1 LGGLAGVG
9 LVAVAAIAW
18 RVAHRQGG
26 IGDAAGQVLAIGLWA
41 SPLFLMAAAGGAI
54 GFLATGV
61 AIRNRL
67 VLLLST
73 IVLRFMAL
81 VLASLIGLA
90 IGVAA
95 FVLWWMWG
103 NPGEGLA
110 AALAHAGGAA
120 RNPAD
125 AMQLFAAGGLLIGLV
140 VGLFVVG
147 KGALRVGIRL
157 AGGGLIAALG
167 GLVMYCIAYV
177 LVYFRGIPPGRTLLT
192 AIAQAVYSFTP
203 IEVLFVSLAACVGML
218 LSNYS
223 WRLHGILTFVSLLF
237 VVLGYAL
244 YTLTQT
250 LPAVPRED
258 FLLSGFLF
266 AAELASLLM
275 VLLYSFYTIDVSAR
289 KEWRR
294 ATSEAAFSTFYLPK
308 VALQVPTYNEPPEL
322 VEATLRSLLALDYP
336 PERFVIMVG
345 DDSTD
350 PACSEPLRAFCEAH
364 GIVYHHRPSR
374 SGYKAGAL
382 NALLA
387 ITPSDANLI
396 AVVDADYQVEPGF
409 LCETVGYFVDPG
421 LGWLQT
427 PQDYRNR
434 HQSFLTEQ
442 YYLADAY
449 FYRTILP
456 SRNEEN
462 SIIFCGTMGMLRRR
476 AVEEVGG
483 WGEKYITEDA
493 ELSARL
499 LTAGWRSLYV
509 NKTYGRGL
517 IPPTFDGYKR
527 QHYRWAFGGGRI
539 LRGHGLRLLF
549 GRFTFR
555 QRLDYLVGTL
565 NWFEGAFIF
574 AIAVFVLAL
583 GISDLLGVP
592 VLTHHSN
599 EVLLVGLVPLFLLLD
614 GLTRVH
620 LVLRRSVQLTFG
632 GTLRILG
639 MWFSVKFSN
648 MRAALKGFVGFSL
661 PFVRTPK
668 APTERPSRL
677 TSWRIA
683 LRLTR
688 FETGM
693 ALLLL
698 VTAAG
703 VATRAAAAGPAI
715 DEATQAVMVGRWFL
729 CFWLLYYTLVFTAA
743 PLYAYKSFWSLGDDG
758 AGEITASNPN
768 KNATPEREDAL
779 LEFGSQESIQG
790 EAGA

>member
-1 LGGLAGVG
+1 
-9 LVAVAAIAW
+9 
-18 RVAHRQGG
+18 
-26 IGDAAGQVLAIGLWA
+26 
-41 SPLFLMAAAGGAI
+41 M
-54 GFLATGV
+54 
-61 AIRNRL
+61 
-67 VLLLST
+67 
-73 IVLRFMAL
+73 
-81 VLASLIGLA
+81 
-90 IGVAA
+90 
-95 FVLWWMWG
+95 
-103 NPGEGLA
+103 
-110 AALAHAGGAA
+110 
-120 RNPAD
+120 
-125 AMQLFAAGGLLIGLV
+125 
-140 VGLFVVG
+140 
-147 KGALRVGIRL
+147 
-157 AGGGLIAALG
+157 
-167 GLVMYCIAYV
+167 
-177 LVYFRGIPPGRTLLT
+177 
-192 AIAQAVYSFTP
+192 
-203 IEVLFVSLAACVGML
+203 
-218 LSNYS
+218 
-223 WRLHGILTFVSLLF
+223 
-237 VVLGYAL
+237 
-244 YTLTQT
+244 
-250 LPAVPRED
+250 
-258 FLLSGFLF
+258 
-266 AAELASLLM
+266 
-275 VLLYSFYTIDVSAR
+275 
-289 KEWRR
+289 
-294 ATSEAAFSTFYLPK
+294 
-308 VALQVPTYNEPPEL
+308 
-322 VEATLRSLLALDYP
+322 RSLLALDYP
-336 PERFVIMVG
+336 PERFVILVG

-350 PACSEPLRAFCEAH
+350 PACSEPLRTFCEAN
-364 GIVYHHRPSR
+364 GIVYNHRPTR

-396 AVVDADYQVEPGF
+396 AVVDADYQVEPNF
-409 LCETVGYFVDPG
+409 LSETVGYFVDPG

-434 HQSFLTEQ
+434 YQSFLTEQ

-476 AVEEVGG
+476 ALDEVGG
-483 WGEKYITEDA
+483 WGEKHITEDA

-539 LRGHGLRLLF
+539 LRSHGLRLLF

-574 AIAVFVLAL
+574 AIALFVLGL
-583 GISDLLGVP
+583 GVSDLMGVP

-632 GTLRILG
+632 GTLRMLG

-668 APTERPSRL
+668 APAGRPTRMA
-677 TSWRIA
+677 SWRMA

-698 VTAAG
+698 VTAIG
-703 VATRAAAAGPAI
+703 VATRAVLAGPAI
-715 DEATQAVMVGRWFL
+715 DQASHAVLVGRGFL
-729 CFWLLYYTLVFTAA
+729 CFWLLYYSLVFTAA
-743 PLYAYKSFWSLGDDG
+743 PVYAYKSFWSLVDEGSG
-758 AGEITASNPN
+758 PV
-768 KNATPEREDAL
+768 TPGNIPVDVQPESDAI
-779 LEFGSQESIQG
+779 LEFTSAERQP
-790 EAGA
+790 EASA